1 MIDYLA
7 LAKHLPEMFL
17 MLGIVALVV
26 GVSQGIQRVITSRD
40 KDDE

>member
-7 LAKHLPEMFL
+7 LAKHLPEMLL

-26 GVSQGIQRVITSRD
+26 GVPHGIQRVITARE
-40 KDDE
+40 KGDE